1 MGKKNR
7 KNQPFPTTLNALVP
21 AEIAA
26 EEEILETPAIDLLDG
41 RTDVSGKELEDL
53 ELEELELERS
63 LVAEMRAKHASH
75 PAKEVANKQALEAAI
90 KEWNGVMPQLPWIE
104 TLDTSDVEL
113 CLTNVN
119 DDLKREIAFY
129 QQSLDSVRI
138 ARAKLLKLNVPY
150 RRPSDFF
157 AEMLKT
163 DTQMARIKD
172 KLIYEQKK
180 IQTVEE
186 RKKSQAHRKVAKAV
200 QSEKLQQR
208 QQEKKK
214 TLESLQQWKK
224 NRQIHQRTQSTQ
236 KDEQDQEG
244 QLQKILAA
252 KPVRKGKNHKR
263 EHRND
268 KFGFGGR
275 KAGRKRNTRESTN
288 DLPDFGQKRSKRGK
302 TTSLKR
308 PGKTQR
314 TNNRKR
320 QRAG

>member
-7 KNQPFPTTLNALVP
+7 KNQPVRSLNALIP

-26 EEEILETPAIDLLDG
+26 EEEILETPAINLLEG
-41 RTDVSGKELEDL
+41 RLDACEKDED
-53 ELEELELERS
+53 EHEELELEQS
-63 LVAEMRAKHASH
+63 LVAEMRAINGSQ
-75 PAKEVANKQALEAAI
+75 PAKEVANKEALEATI
-90 KEWNGVMPQLPWIE
+90 IEWNGVMPQLPWIE

-113 CLTNVN
+113 CLPNVN

-129 QQSLDSVRI
+129 QQTLESVRI
-138 ARAKLLKLNVPY
+138 ARAKLLQQNVPY

-163 DTQMARIKD
+163 DNQMARIKD

-224 NRQIHQRTQSTQ
+224 NRQLRQRTNTTE
-236 KDEQDQEG
+236 KDEEDQEG
-244 QLQKILAA
+244 QLQQILAA
-252 KPVRKGKNHKR
+252 KTVRKGKNHKR
-263 EHRND
+263 EYRNE

-275 KAGRKRNTRESTN
+275 KTGRKRNTRESTN
-288 DLPDFGQKRSKRGK
+288 DLPDFGQKRSKGK
-302 TTSLKR
+302 PTSLKR

-314 TNNRKR
+314 TKNRKR